1 MPSKRYVNSCGKV
14 EYIKRKLEGNGM
26 KTSGRKWH
34 DIEKRKGRLC
44 WTESPQKSA
53 QKSTLLSAQKSIVP
67 DMRISV
73 PEEGNHVKRLHELKI
88 ISSSKTRYT
97 PHCQGQEATRAV
109 DKRAGELNAE
119 YIAKARS
126 TDQQYCGSAPG
137 TTGPVETKLATLG
150 EVKGLVVGAFGE
162 GSEDLHTLIH
172 HLATSRVRVAGPQRG
187 KRGQVRT
194 EEAELAITTSF
205 LRRTISVAG
214 VRAQA
219 KLLLSRLEVIGPVTG
234 VAAAAGRRS
243 LALNLERIVA
253 NQRRADLLS
262 RLQGKALLGRGH
274 FKTD

>member
-1 MPSKRYVNSCGKV
+1 MAK
-14 EYIKRKLEGNGM
+14 IKRNKSCAPCMVGN
-26 KTSGRKWH
+26 
-34 DIEKRKGRLC
+34 
-44 WTESPQKSA
+44 
-53 QKSTLLSAQKSIVP
+53 V
-67 DMRISV
+67 
-73 PEEGNHVKRLHELKI
+73 
-88 ISSSKTRYT
+88 
-97 PHCQGQEATRAV
+97 RA
-109 DKRAGELNAE
+109 
-119 YIAKARS
+119 AKAVIFSKLNQRRRLA
-126 TDQQYCGSAPG
+126 QRRRI
-137 TTGPVETKLATLG
+137 LATTIQKKKVGSQLEIKATKKVG

-262 RLQGKALLGRGH
+262 RLQGKALLRRGH
-274 FKTD
+274 FRTD